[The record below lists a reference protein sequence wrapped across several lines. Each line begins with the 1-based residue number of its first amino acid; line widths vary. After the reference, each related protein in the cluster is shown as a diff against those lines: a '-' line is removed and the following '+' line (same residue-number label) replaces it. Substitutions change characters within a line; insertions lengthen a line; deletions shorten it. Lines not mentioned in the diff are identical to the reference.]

1 MKEKYYIVEFL
12 LEKEKSKGKN
22 YRLVKARNEDLACYV
37 INKLYEDAI
46 FVRAHEE
53 LRYISDLEGLF

>member
-12 LEKEKSKGKN
+12 LEKEASKGKN

-46 FVRAHEE
+46 CVRAHEE
-53 LRYISDLEGLF
+53 LRYISDLDGIF